1 MSTPIDRVRKALQDL
16 LDAEGD
22 GWHMSHFVVILGLE
36 KFDGGDIVT
45 SAWLTAPEPQADYV
59 TDGLITA
66 AQDLRWGSITTDD
79 DD

>member
-1 MSTPIDRVRKALQDL
+1 MSSPSDRVRKALQDL

-36 KFDGGDIVT
+36 RLDDGELVT
-45 SAWLTAPEPQADYV
+45 SAWLTSPVGQPDYV

-66 AQDLRWGSITTDD
+66 AQDLRYGPLDSDD
-79 DD
+79 D

>member
-1 MSTPIDRVRKALQDL
+1 MRPCDRVRKALQDL

-36 KFDGGDIVT
+36 KISEDGEVMT
-45 SAWLTAPEPQADYV
+45 SAWVTGPVGQPDYV
-59 TDGLITA
+59 TDGLIAT
-66 AQDLRWGSITTDD
+66 AQDLRDDSCDD

>member
-1 MSTPIDRVRKALQDL
+1 MSRPSDRVRKALQDL

-36 KFDGGDIVT
+36 KIGEDGDVLT
-45 SAWLTAPEPQADYV
+45 SAWLTAPIGQPDYV

-66 AQDLRWGSITTDD
+66 AQELRGDGDEIDD
-79 DD
+79 D